1 MVVLADLPGTKHVCV
16 EAGAVQAL
24 LDALAQHD
32 DAEMLDQACQALA
45 KMTTSPD
52 AIRESKLV
60 VEAMLDLVKR
70 HDLHDQPDGQAGHD
84 GHDAQAGHDGHDQH
98 DAQAGHDVYAGAVQH
113 ARVVLANF
121 ASN

>member
-1 MVVLADLPGTKHVCV
+1 MVVLADLPGTKQVCV

-52 AIRESKLV
+52 TIRESKLV

-70 HDLHDQPDGQAGHD
+70 HDLHDQ
-84 GHDAQAGHDGHDQH
+84 HDQH
-98 DAQAGHDVYAGAVQH
+98 DGKDGHDLHDQPGGHDGQAGHDVYAGAVQH